1 MIRVAA
7 DPRGTI
13 HIADSYNGS
22 IKLHNRRSGGT
33 RPLRLDY
40 RLHEPRGLCL
50 AGGRLWIANTNLHE
64 IVCVDLASGVA
75 RRVPVAE
82 A

>member
-1 MIRVAA
+1 MGVVRTQ
-7 DPRGTI
+7 R
-13 HIADSYNGS
+13 S
-22 IKLHNRRSGGT
+22 RR
-33 RPLRLDY
+33 LA
-40 RLHEPRGLCL
+40 RGLCL